1 MGQGRDRI
9 AILHLMDGVVVLGT
23 VAESSS
29 STSTNTAVSTTTT
42 TATVASGTWRCR
54 IFDTASP
61 LRIPKADRHQ
71 PGWVDRR
78 VRPADAPGGPR
89 PGRPRPVVLTK
100 ENGGWAGEGRYGS
113 FKARHRLPRS
123 GDKFFGGTS
132 CSGARTGPPRWWSR
146 PASSGPHRSTTSTDA
161 ARGATPSSITSG
173 CRPGCRCPSGCPR
186 SGPSGWRWTPKRTR
200 AIRAMFGQ

>member
-1 MGQGRDRI
+1 
-9 AILHLMDGVVVLGT
+9 MDGVVVLGT

-71 PGWVDRR
+71 SGWVDRR

-161 ARGATPSSITSG
+161 ARGVYHIGMPTGVSLSVWLPAERAKWLEIGRLSAPAQYAPGSG
-173 CRPGCRCPSGCPR
+173 SDLPHWPHIGH
-186 SGPSGWRWTPKRTR
+186 
-200 AIRAMFGQ
+200 AIC